1 MTISIKHDC
10 LLLCTE
16 KRGVGE
22 HEHGEEEAGE
32 DGLLPAPVPADADG
46 DVLVLGHRLDA
57 DPPRPQLR
65 GHCEQRHGLN
75 IGNLWCSPRDLQS
88 SSVLVKAQIS
98 THSGELTIYVGKY
111 VVFINKWQFLFSANR
126 SNPYIIIK

>member
-1 MTISIKHDC
+1 MMISIKHDC

-22 HEHGEEEAGE
+22 HEHGEEDAGE
-32 DGLLPAPVPADADG
+32 DGLLPAAVPADADG

-75 IGNLWCSPRDLQS
+75 IATCGAHLVTSSPL
-88 SSVLVKAQIS
+88 LC
-98 THSGELTIYVGKY
+98 
-111 VVFINKWQFLFSANR
+111 
-126 SNPYIIIK
+126 